1 VSSGVAQGLSFDGL
15 PVHQP
20 SSCEDA
26 SQFIDLPRW
35 SRDRDQEFIG
45 SMASPSG
52 TWSNNQP
59 PSTFEKLWRGLIL
72 VGAIHLGGMLIN
84 VVFQMLGNH
93 SLDGIP
99 AKFLG
104 L

>member
-1 VSSGVAQGLSFDGL
+1 MDGFFGLSQSGQSFKRL
-15 PVHQP
+15 MSAPT
-20 SSCEDA
+20 S
-26 SQFIDLPRW
+26 
-35 SRDRDQEFIG
+35 
-45 SMASPSG
+45 SG

-59 PSTFEKLWRGLIL
+59 PAAFEKLWRGLIL
-72 VGAIHLGGMLIN
+72 VAAIHIGGMLLN
-84 VVFQMLGNH
+84 VVFQMLGNN

>member
-1 VSSGVAQGLSFDGL
+1 MSLMNTPTG
-15 PVHQP
+15 
-20 SSCEDA
+20 
-26 SQFIDLPRW
+26 
-35 SRDRDQEFIG
+35 
-45 SMASPSG
+45 M
-52 TWSNNQP
+52 WSNNQP
-59 PSTFEKLWRGLIL
+59 PATFEKLWRGLIL
-72 VGAIHLGGMLIN
+72 VGAIHLGGMLVN

>member
-1 VSSGVAQGLSFDGL
+1 MSSGVAQGLSLDDQ
-15 PVHQP
+15 PVHLP
-20 SSCEDA
+20 FSCEDA
-26 SQFIDLPRW
+26 SQFIDLPCR
-35 SRDRDQEFIG
+35 SRHGDQECIG
-45 SMASPSG
+45 SMASPFG

-84 VVFQMLGNH
+84 VVFQMLRNH

>member
-1 VSSGVAQGLSFDGL
+1 
-15 PVHQP
+15 
-20 SSCEDA
+20 
-26 SQFIDLPRW
+26 
-35 SRDRDQEFIG
+35 
-45 SMASPSG
+45 MANDSG
-52 TWSNNQP
+52 TWSANQP
-59 PSTFEKLWRGLIL
+59 PAAFEKLWRGLIL
-72 VGAIHLGGMLIN
+72 VGAIHLGGMLVN

>member
-1 VSSGVAQGLSFDGL
+1 MTCL
-15 PVHQP
+15 HQP

-26 SQFIDLPRW
+26 SQFIDLLCCCRH
-35 SRDRDQEFIG
+35 RDHEFIG

-72 VGAIHLGGMLIN
+72 VGAIHLGGMLVN

>member
-1 VSSGVAQGLSFDGL
+1 MD
-15 PVHQP
+15 
-20 SSCEDA
+20 
-26 SQFIDLPRW
+26 
-35 SRDRDQEFIG
+35 
-45 SMASPSG
+45 SPSG

-72 VGAIHLGGMLIN
+72 VGAIHLGGMLVN

>member
-1 VSSGVAQGLSFDGL
+1 MSLMNT
-15 PVHQP
+15 PT
-20 SSCEDA
+20 
-26 SQFIDLPRW
+26 
-35 SRDRDQEFIG
+35 
-45 SMASPSG
+45 G
-52 TWSNNQP
+52 TWSKNQP
-59 PSTFEKLWRGLIL
+59 PATFEKLCRGLIL
-72 VGAIHLGGMLIN
+72 VGAIHLGGMLVN